1 MKIQKI
7 NIESQKEL
15 MVNQLGIIGQSALI
29 KNAIEQL
36 IQVAPTDLVVL
47 ILGDTGTGKEVF
59 ANAIHKL
66 SKRSRYPFLSVN
78 CAAIPETLL
87 ESELFGYERGA
98 FTGANERRIGFFE
111 SANKGTLF
119 LDEIGEMPLSIQVK
133 LLRILETGEF
143 SRLGSSEIHKVQV
156 RIVAATNR
164 NIENEVYNGNFR
176 SDLFYRLNSFRIYLP
191 SLKER
196 KEDIPL
202 LFDFFAKKTAELNK
216 FTFQGI
222 SQEAMNI
229 LQKLEWNGN
238 IRELKN
244 FTEKVVTLE
253 NGKYLTLPIIQKYL
267 PLGLPVKSVV
277 FNDDENK
284 LIPIKSEDD
293 FKKFETTL
301 FLKALFQLE
310 SKIDYLKN
318 QNEKIL
324 NDIDTIKQEIYQM
337 PANNYYSVEEE
348 NSDNWAESLN
358 SLNLENIEKELIMFS
373 LKKYNGNRKMAAQSL
388 GISLRTF
395 YRKLKYYN
403 LNIEN

>member
-1 MKIQKI
+1 
-7 NIESQKEL
+7 
-15 MVNQLGIIGQSALI
+15 
-29 KNAIEQL
+29 
-36 IQVAPTDLVVL
+36 
-47 ILGDTGTGKEVF
+47 
-59 ANAIHKL
+59 
-66 SKRSRYPFLSVN
+66 
-78 CAAIPETLL
+78 
-87 ESELFGYERGA
+87 
-98 FTGANERRIGFFE
+98 
-111 SANKGTLF
+111 
-119 LDEIGEMPLSIQVK
+119 
-133 LLRILETGEF
+133 
-143 SRLGSSEIHKVQV
+143 
-156 RIVAATNR
+156 
-164 NIENEVYNGNFR
+164 
-176 SDLFYRLNSFRIYLP
+176 
-191 SLKER
+191 
-196 KEDIPL
+196 
-202 LFDFFAKKTAELNK
+202 
-216 FTFQGI
+216 
-222 SQEAMNI
+222 
-229 LQKLEWNGN
+229 
-238 IRELKN
+238 
-244 FTEKVVTLE
+244 
-253 NGKYLTLPIIQKYL
+253 
-267 PLGLPVKSVV
+267 
-277 FNDDENK
+277 